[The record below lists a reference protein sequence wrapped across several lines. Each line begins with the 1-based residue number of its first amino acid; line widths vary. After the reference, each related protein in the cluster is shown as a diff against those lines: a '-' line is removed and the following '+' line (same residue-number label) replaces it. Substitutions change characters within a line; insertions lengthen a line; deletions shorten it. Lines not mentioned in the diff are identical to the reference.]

1 MLYAS
6 IRHFVGVPS
15 DFYRL
20 ILVLMCLVIDVGQVE
35 SLQSSLN
42 TATGRVNQLQRAN
55 ELLEAQLKSL
65 KVVIDTERRQAA
77 SATDGKKLSA
87 ERDLEVKRQFDEIS
101 QLKQQVTS
109 RATIELSSMVF
120 IFIFVRRKTV
130 EINTFCNKTC
140 KPRLH
145 SFTFYSSY

>member
-20 ILVLMCLVIDVGQVE
+20 ILVVMCLVIDVGQVE

-65 KVVIDTERRQAA
+65 KVVVDTERRQAA

-87 ERDLEVKRQFDEIS
+87 ERDLEVKRQFHEIS

-130 EINTFCNKTC
+130 EVIQ
-140 KPRLH
+140 L
-145 SFTFYSSY
+145 

>member
-20 ILVLMCLVIDVGQVE
+20 ILVVMCLVIDVGQVE

-65 KVVIDTERRQAA
+65 KVVVDTERRQAA

-87 ERDLEVKRQFDEIS
+87 ERDLEVKRQFHEIS
-101 QLKQQVTS
+101 HLKQQVTS

-130 EINTFCNKTC
+130 EVIQ
-140 KPRLH
+140 L
-145 SFTFYSSY
+145 